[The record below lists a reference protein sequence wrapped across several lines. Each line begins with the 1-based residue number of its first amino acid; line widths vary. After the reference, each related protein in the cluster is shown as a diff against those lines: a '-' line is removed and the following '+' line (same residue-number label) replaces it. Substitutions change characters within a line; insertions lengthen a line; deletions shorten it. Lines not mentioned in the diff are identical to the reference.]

1 MDLNEQSS
9 QMPIQLDTNG
19 FAITS
24 LDVSTSKQCISF
36 GDQTGRSDF

>member
-1 MDLNEQSS
+1 MDLNEQSN

-19 FAITS
+19 FAITA

-36 GDQTGRSDF
+36 GDQTGRLDF